1 MKTGGENEYHYPCT
15 DSYSAEVH
23 TPSGVAALKTGSNI
37 ERLLLQLYEE
47 GYDISGAMTELK
59 ALLNYVT
66 DNQEKLRDI
75 ETHLM
80 YLLQKARSDMSR

>member
-15 DSYSAEVH
+15 DAYSEEVH
-23 TPSGVAALKTGSNI
+23 TPEGVAGLKTGSNI
-37 ERLLLQLYEE
+37 ERLLLQLYDE

-66 DNQEKLRDI
+66 SNQETLRDI
-75 ETHLM
+75 ETHLT
-80 YLLQKARSDMSR
+80 YLLQKARSEF

>member
-1 MKTGGENEYHYPCT
+1 MKTGGENDYHYPCT
-15 DSYSAEVH
+15 DTYSEEVH
-23 TPSGVAALKTGSNI
+23 TPKGVAGLKSGSNI

-66 DNQEKLRDI
+66 SNQDTLRDI
-75 ETHLM
+75 ETHLT
-80 YLLQKARSDMSR
+80 YLLQKARSEM

>member
-15 DSYSAEVH
+15 DAYSEEVH
-23 TPSGVAALKTGSNI
+23 TPEGVAGLKTGSNI

-66 DNQEKLRDI
+66 SNQETLRDI
-75 ETHLM
+75 ETHLT
-80 YLLQKARSDMSR
+80 YLLQKARSEM

>member
-1 MKTGGENEYHYPCT
+1 MKTGEENEYHYPCT
-15 DSYSAEVH
+15 DAYSEQVH
-23 TPSGVAALKTGSNI
+23 TTKGVTALKTGSNI
-37 ERLLLQLYEE
+37 ERLLLQLYEK

-80 YLLQKARSDMSR
+80 YLLQKARSEM

>member
-15 DSYSAEVH
+15 DAYSEEVH
-23 TPSGVAALKTGSNI
+23 TPEGVAGLKTGSNI

-47 GYDISGAMTELK
+47 GYDISGAMAELK

-66 DNQEKLRDI
+66 SNQETLRDI
-75 ETHLM
+75 ETHLT
-80 YLLQKARSDMSR
+80 YLLQKARSEM

>member
-1 MKTGGENEYHYPCT
+1 MRAGEVNEYHYPCT
-15 DSYSAEVH
+15 DAYSEEVH
-23 TPSGVAALKTGSNI
+23 TPRGVAALKTGSNI

-66 DNQEKLRDI
+66 SNQETLRDI
-75 ETHLM
+75 ETHLT
-80 YLLQKARSDMSR
+80 YLLQKARSEF

>member
-15 DSYSAEVH
+15 DAYTEEIH
-23 TPSGVAALKTGSNI
+23 TPEGVAGLKTGSNI

-47 GYDISGAMTELK
+47 GYDISGAMAELK

-66 DNQEKLRDI
+66 SNQETLRDI
-75 ETHLM
+75 ETHLT
-80 YLLQKARSDMSR
+80 YLLQKARSEI

>member
-15 DSYSAEVH
+15 DAYSEEVH
-23 TPSGVAALKTGSNI
+23 TPEGVAGLKTGSNI

-66 DNQEKLRDI
+66 SNQETLRDI
-75 ETHLM
+75 ETHLT
-80 YLLQKARSDMSR
+80 YLLQKARSEF

>member
-1 MKTGGENEYHYPCT
+1 MKTGEENEYHYPCT
-15 DSYSAEVH
+15 DAYSEKVH
-23 TPSGVAALKTGSNI
+23 TPKGVAGLTSGSNI
-37 ERLLLQLYEE
+37 ESLLLQLYDE

-75 ETHLM
+75 ETHLT
-80 YLLQKARSDMSR
+80 YLLQKARSEL

>member
-15 DSYSAEVH
+15 DAYSEEVH
-23 TPSGVAALKTGSNI
+23 TPEGVAGLKTGSNI

-66 DNQEKLRDI
+66 SNQDTLRDI
-75 ETHLM
+75 ETHLT
-80 YLLQKARSDMSR
+80 YLLQKARSEM

>member
-15 DSYSAEVH
+15 DAYSEEVH
-23 TPSGVAALKTGSNI
+23 TPEGVAGLKTGSNI

-66 DNQEKLRDI
+66 SNQETLRDI

-80 YLLQKARSDMSR
+80 YLLQKARSEK

>member
-15 DSYSAEVH
+15 DAYSEKVH
-23 TPSGVAALKTGSNI
+23 TPNGVAALKTGSNI
-37 ERLLLQLYEE
+37 ERLLHQLYEQ

-59 ALLNYVT
+59 ALLNYVS

-80 YLLQKARSDMSR
+80 YLLQKARSDLSH

>member
-15 DSYSAEVH
+15 DAYSEEVH
-23 TPSGVAALKTGSNI
+23 TPEGVAGLKTGSNI

-66 DNQEKLRDI
+66 SNRETLRDI
-75 ETHLM
+75 ETHLT
-80 YLLQKARSDMSR
+80 YLLQKARSEM

>member
-15 DSYSAEVH
+15 DAYSEQIH
-23 TPSGVAALKTGSNI
+23 TPEGVAGLSTGSNI

-47 GYDISGAMTELK
+47 GYDISGAMAELK

-66 DNQEKLRDI
+66 SNQETLRDI
-75 ETHLM
+75 ETHLT
-80 YLLQKARSDMSR
+80 YLLQKARSEF

>member
-1 MKTGGENEYHYPCT
+1 MRAGEQNEYHYPCT
-15 DSYSAEVH
+15 DDYSEQVH
-23 TPSGVAALKTGSNI
+23 TPKGVASLKTGSNI
-37 ERLLLQLYEE
+37 ERLLLQLYDE

-80 YLLQKARSDMSR
+80 YLLQKARSEM

>member
-15 DSYSAEVH
+15 DAYSEEVH
-23 TPSGVAALKTGSNI
+23 TPEGVAGLKTGSNI

-66 DNQEKLRDI
+66 SNQETLRDI
-75 ETHLM
+75 ETHLT
-80 YLLQKARSDMSR
+80 YLLQKARTEI

>member
-15 DSYSAEVH
+15 DAYSEEVH
-23 TPSGVAALKTGSNI
+23 TPEGVAGLKTGSNI

-47 GYDISGAMTELK
+47 GYDISGAMAELK

-66 DNQEKLRDI
+66 SNQETLRDI
-75 ETHLM
+75 ETHLT
-80 YLLQKARSDMSR
+80 YLLQKARSEISH